1 MMLVIIDLLYDN
13 RGVTRY
19 MRSGSP
25 APDGSWPSAQRPY
38 PDEATSGPAP
48 QGPGPRND
56 PREGPGGRREVPF
69 GPEISWPQGFRQ
81 LDSQSR
87 DVLESS
93 YGTGSVYQ
101 QPAIDDYGYGDPGY
115 ADPSYEGPKTRYP
128 DSPFRG
134 NTGSRTPAGP
144 TASGWP
150 GYAVPGYQVPD
161 LRSQPQDFPAASAGP
176 RDIYPVTGAQEALRD
191 TGPQPPAR
199 GWAAQDSGGPAA
211 TGSSV
216 YPEHWYGHP
225 RPDDRALGDGVR
237 NDRATDGSRPADGRP
252 ADPRPSD
259 ARPADLRPTDARPAD
274 PRPSDARPADTRPT
288 DLRSADARS
297 ADLRPA
303 DLRPADS
310 RSADP
315 RPADPRSADG
325 RSGDPRLVGM
335 RYDELRYDEPSEEER
350 PADRRGF
357 GESFDDDSWLEDL
370 RRSAPVYPQTP
381 GDQPLPAGPA
391 ARAEAGAPGSGP
403 QPGYPQRPATDW
415 FTGRGPGRSE
425 QANRGDR
432 GGSAPQLSA
441 GRADGAGSRPGGPSE
456 PGNGFRPGIPAGAG
470 AARQPGSTFPQGLTG
485 QDSGFL
491 GAPTARVGVLTP
503 PAGSRVVAR
512 PESDPLANPFLAPPS
527 EGRVTAPGRL
537 ATPVRPGHG
546 LDGPEITSS
555 WPAAPQVDEIESFAE
570 FWREDDEDGDYAGLF
585 GDRVV
590 APDGAG
596 SAAKR
601 RIGRRRSG
609 SNDHRLWLA
618 LGGVVVVA
626 AAAIT
631 GIIKFE
637 FPSHGGPAHVMGTP
651 ASIGTFARTVDL
663 ERQTNV
669 AQLRDEVI
677 KMSAGQASRVVSAVY
692 ESGNSAAGNTEQ
704 IVMFIGGHLA
714 NAAPATSVSS
724 FTQKFPGAEV
734 VAAGSLGG
742 KAACV
747 EEGSSSDSVSMCA
760 WFDNDSF
767 GEIVSPTMNS
777 GALAKEMLT
786 VRSAVETVVKK

>member
-1 MMLVIIDLLYDN
+1 
-13 RGVTRY
+13 
-19 MRSGSP
+19 
-25 APDGSWPSAQRPY
+25 
-38 PDEATSGPAP
+38 
-48 QGPGPRND
+48 
-56 PREGPGGRREVPF
+56 VPF
-69 GPEISWPQGFRQ
+69 GPDISWPQGFRQ
-81 LDSQSR
+81 LDPQSR
-87 DVLESS
+87 DVLESA

-115 ADPSYEGPKTRYP
+115 ADPSYEGPRTRYP
-128 DSPFRG
+128 DPLSRG
-134 NTGSRTPAGP
+134 DTGSRPA
-144 TASGWP
+144 ASSWSGYRSP
-150 GYAVPGYQVPD
+150 GTTVPGYQLPD
-161 LRSQPQDFPAASAGP
+161 SRPQPQDFTAAPAAP
-176 RDIYPVTGAQEALRD
+176 RDIYPVTGAQEALPD
-191 TGPQPPAR
+191 TGPQPVAR
-199 GWAAQDSGGPAA
+199 GWAAQDSGAPAA
-211 TGSSV
+211 TGSSA
-216 YPEHWYGHP
+216 YPEQWYGHP
-225 RPDDRALGDGVR
+225 RLDDRVPGDGARDDRAQDG
-237 NDRATDGSRPADGRP
+237 
-252 ADPRPSD
+252 
-259 ARPADLRPTDARPAD
+259 
-274 PRPSDARPADTRPT
+274 
-288 DLRSADARS
+288 
-297 ADLRPA
+297 
-303 DLRPADS
+303 S

-315 RPADPRSADG
+315 RPSDGRSADPRPANGRSAEPRSADG

-335 RYDELRYDEPSEEER
+335 RYDELRYDEPSEEE
-350 PADRRGF
+350 PSADARGF
-357 GESFDDDSWLEDL
+357 DQSSDDDSWLEAL

-391 ARAEAGAPGSGP
+391 ARSEAGVREPGP
-403 QPGYPQRPATDW
+403 RPAYPQAPATDW
-415 FTGRGPGRSE
+415 FSGQGPGRGDRGD
-425 QANRGDR
+425 RGDR

-441 GRADGAGSRPGGPSE
+441 GRATSAGPRPGGQPE
-456 PGNGFRPGIPAGAG
+456 PGNGFRLGAPAGAD
-470 AARQPGSTFPQGLTG
+470 AARQPGPAFPQAQAGRE
-485 QDSGFL
+485 SGFL
-491 GAPTARVGVLTP
+491 GAPTAQVGVLTP
-503 PAGSRVVAR
+503 PAGSRIVAR
-512 PESDPLANPFLAPPS
+512 PESGTLASPFLAPPS
-527 EGRVTAPGRL
+527 EGRAVAPGRP
-537 ATPVRPGHG
+537 AGPVRPGHG

-590 APDGAG
+590 DPDGTG

-714 NAAPATSVSS
+714 NAAPATSVTS
-724 FTQKFPGAEV
+724 FTQKFPGAKV

-747 EEGSSSDSVSMCA
+747 EEGSGTDSVSMCA

-777 GALAKEMLT
+777 AALAKEMVT
-786 VRSAVETVVKK
+786 VRPAVETVVKK

>member
-1 MMLVIIDLLYDN
+1 
-13 RGVTRY
+13 
-19 MRSGSP
+19 
-25 APDGSWPSAQRPY
+25 
-38 PDEATSGPAP
+38 
-48 QGPGPRND
+48 
-56 PREGPGGRREVPF
+56 VPF

-134 NTGSRTPAGP
+134 GTGSRTSAGP
-144 TASGWP
+144 RASGWP
-150 GYAVPGYQVPD
+150 GYAMPGYQVPD
-161 LRSQPQDFPAASAGP
+161 LRSQPQDFPAASAGS

-191 TGPQPPAR
+191 TGPQPLAG
-199 GWAAQDSGGPAA
+199 GWAAQDSGGPTA

-225 RPDDRALGDGVR
+225 RLDDRVLGGVR
-237 NDRATDGSRPADGRP
+237 GDRAPDGSRPADPRPADGRS
-252 ADPRPSD
+252 ADPRP
-259 ARPADLRPTDARPAD
+259 ADARPAD
-274 PRPSDARPADTRPT
+274 PRPADARPADPRPA
-288 DLRSADARS
+288 DGRSADA
-297 ADLRPA
+297 
-303 DLRPADS
+303 
-310 RSADP
+310 

-335 RYDELRYDEPSEEER
+335 RYDELRYDEPPEDER
-350 PADRRGF
+350 PAERRGF

-381 GDQPLPAGPA
+381 GDQPSPAGPA
-391 ARAEAGAPGSGP
+391 SRGEAGAPGSGS

-415 FTGRGPGRSE
+415 FTGRGPGRGN
-425 QANRGDR
+425 QADQGDR

-441 GRADGAGSRPGGPSE
+441 GRAGSRPGGPPE
-456 PGNGFRPGIPAGAG
+456 PGNGSRPGIPAGAG
-470 AARQPGSTFPQGLTG
+470 AARQPGSAFPQALTG

-491 GAPTARVGVLTP
+491 GAPTAQVGVLTP
-503 PAGSRVVAR
+503 PAGSRVVVQ
-512 PESDPLANPFLAPPS
+512 PDSGPLANPFLAPPS
-527 EGRVTAPGRL
+527 EGRAAAPGRL
-537 ATPVRPGHG
+537 AAPVRPGHG

-669 AQLRDEVI
+669 AQLRNEVI

-747 EEGSSSDSVSMCA
+747 EEGGSSDSVSMCA

>member
-1 MMLVIIDLLYDN
+1 
-13 RGVTRY
+13 
-19 MRSGSP
+19 
-25 APDGSWPSAQRPY
+25 
-38 PDEATSGPAP
+38 
-48 QGPGPRND
+48 
-56 PREGPGGRREVPF
+56 VPF
-69 GPEISWPQGFRQ
+69 GPDISWPQGFRQ
-81 LDSQSR
+81 LDPQSR
-87 DVLESS
+87 DVLESA

-115 ADPSYEGPKTRYP
+115 ADPSYEGPRTRYP
-128 DSPFRG
+128 DPLSRG
-134 NTGSRTPAGP
+134 DTGSRP
-144 TASGWP
+144 TASGWSGYRSP
-150 GYAVPGYQVPD
+150 GTAVPGYQLPD
-161 LRSQPQDFPAASAGP
+161 SRPQPQDFTAPPAGP
-176 RDIYPVTGAQEALRD
+176 RDSYPVTGAQEALPD
-191 TGPQPPAR
+191 TAPPAPRSPQSAAR
-199 GWAAQDSGGPAA
+199 GWAAQDAGGAAA
-211 TGSSV
+211 TGSSA
-216 YPEHWYGHP
+216 YPEQWYGHP
-225 RPDDRALGDGVR
+225 RLDDRVLGDAARGDRALE
-237 NDRATDGSRPADGRP
+237 GSRP
-252 ADPRPSD
+252 
-259 ARPADLRPTDARPAD
+259 
-274 PRPSDARPADTRPT
+274 
-288 DLRSADARS
+288 
-297 ADLRPA
+297 
-303 DLRPADS
+303 
-310 RSADP
+310 ADP
-315 RPADPRSADG
+315 RPADPRPADPRPADGRSADGRSAESRSAEG

-335 RYDELRYDEPSEEER
+335 RYDELRYDEPSEEE
-350 PADRRGF
+350 PSGDGRGF
-357 GESFDDDSWLEDL
+357 DQASDDDSWLEAL

-381 GDQPLPAGPA
+381 GNQPLPAGPA
-391 ARAEAGAPGSGP
+391 SRAEAGVREPGP
-403 QPGYPQRPATDW
+403 RPAYPQGPATDW
-415 FTGRGPGRSE
+415 FTGQGPGRGD
-425 QANRGDR
+425 RGDR

-441 GRADGAGSRPGGPSE
+441 GRATSAAPRPGGQPE
-456 PGNGFRPGIPAGAG
+456 PGSGFGLGAPAGAG
-470 AARQPGSTFPQGLTG
+470 AARQPGSPFPQAQAGR
-485 QDSGFL
+485 DGFL
-491 GAPTARVGVLTP
+491 GAPTAQVGVLTP
-503 PAGSRVVAR
+503 PVGSRVVAR
-512 PESDPLANPFLAPPS
+512 PESGPLASPFVAPPS
-527 EGRVTAPGRL
+527 EGRAVAPGTPGRS
-537 ATPVRPGHG
+537 TGPVRPGHG

-555 WPAAPQVDEIESFAE
+555 WPAAPQVDQIESFAE

-590 APDGAG
+590 DPDGAG

-601 RIGRRRSG
+601 RIGRRRGG

-651 ASIGTFARTVDL
+651 AAIGTFARTVDL

-714 NAAPATSVSS
+714 NAAPAKSVTS

-734 VAAGSLGG
+734 VTAGSLGG

-747 EEGSSSDSVSMCA
+747 EEGSGADSVSMCA

-786 VRSAVETVVKK
+786 VRPAVETVVKK

>member
-1 MMLVIIDLLYDN
+1 MMLVIIVLLYD
-13 RGVTRY
+13 RQGVTRY
-19 MRSGSP
+19 MRSGSS
-25 APDGSWPSAQRPY
+25 APDGPGWPSAQRPY
-38 PDEATSGPAP
+38 PDGETTGPVP
-48 QGPGPRND
+48 HGPGSRSD

-69 GPEISWPQGFRQ
+69 GPDISWPQGFRQ
-81 LDSQSR
+81 LDPQSR
-87 DVLESS
+87 DVLESA

-115 ADPSYEGPKTRYP
+115 ADPSYEGPRTRYP
-128 DSPFRG
+128 DPLSRG
-134 NTGSRTPAGP
+134 DTGSRPS
-144 TASGWP
+144 ASSWSGYRSP
-150 GYAVPGYQVPD
+150 GTAVPGYQLPD
-161 LRSQPQDFPAASAGP
+161 SRPQPQDFAAPPAGP
-176 RDIYPVTGAQEALRD
+176 RDIYPATGAQEALPD
-191 TGPQPPAR
+191 TAPR
-199 GWAAQDSGGPAA
+199 S
-211 TGSSV
+211 
-216 YPEHWYGHP
+216 P
-225 RPDDRALGDGVR
+225 RPADARPADA
-237 NDRATDGSRPADGRP
+237 RPADGRP
-252 ADPRPSD
+252 AD
-259 ARPADLRPTDARPAD
+259 A
-274 PRPSDARPADTRPT
+274 
-288 DLRSADARS
+288 
-297 ADLRPA
+297 
-303 DLRPADS
+303 
-310 RSADP
+310 
-315 RPADPRSADG
+315 RSADG

-335 RYDELRYDEPSEEER
+335 RYDELRYDEPSEEE
-350 PADRRGF
+350 PSANRRGF

-381 GDQPLPAGPA
+381 PDQPLPAGPA
-391 ARAEAGAPGSGP
+391 SRAEAGVREASP
-403 QPGYPQRPATDW
+403 QSRPRPSYPQAPATDW
-415 FTGRGPGRSE
+415 FSGQGPG
-425 QANRGDR
+425 RGDR

-441 GRADGAGSRPGGPSE
+441 GRATSAGPRPGGQPE
-456 PGNGFRPGIPAGAG
+456 PGSGFRPGTPAGAD
-470 AARQPGSTFPQGLTG
+470 AARQPGSPFPQAQAGR
-485 QDSGFL
+485 DSGFL
-491 GAPTARVGVLTP
+491 GAPTAQVGVLTP

-512 PESDPLANPFLAPPS
+512 PETGPLASPFMAPRS
-527 EGRVTAPGRL
+527 EGRTVAPGAPGRS
-537 ATPVRPGHG
+537 AGPVRPGHG

-590 APDGAG
+590 DPDGTG

-651 ASIGTFARTVDL
+651 AAIGTFARTVDL

-669 AQLRDEVI
+669 AELRDEVI

-714 NAAPATSVSS
+714 NAAPATSVAS

-734 VAAGSLGG
+734 VTAGSLGG

-747 EEGSSSDSVSMCA
+747 EEGSSADSVSMCA

-777 GALAKEMLT
+777 SALAKEMLT
-786 VRSAVETVVKK
+786 VRPAVETVVKK

>member
-1 MMLVIIDLLYDN
+1 
-13 RGVTRY
+13 
-19 MRSGSP
+19 
-25 APDGSWPSAQRPY
+25 
-38 PDEATSGPAP
+38 
-48 QGPGPRND
+48 
-56 PREGPGGRREVPF
+56 VPF
-69 GPEISWPQGFRQ
+69 GPDISWPQGFRQ
-81 LDSQSR
+81 LDPQSR
-87 DVLESS
+87 DVLESA

-115 ADPSYEGPKTRYP
+115 ADPSYEGPRTRYP
-128 DSPFRG
+128 DPLSRG
-134 NTGSRTPAGP
+134 DTGSRP
-144 TASGWP
+144 TASGWSGYRSP
-150 GYAVPGYQVPD
+150 GTSVPGYQVPD
-161 LRSQPQDFPAASAGP
+161 SRPQPQDFTAPPAGP
-176 RDIYPVTGAQEALRD
+176 RDIYPVTGAQEALPD
-191 TGPQPPAR
+191 TAPTAPTAPHSPQPAAR
-199 GWAAQDSGGPAA
+199 GWAAQDSGGAA
-211 TGSSV
+211 GTGSSA
-216 YPEHWYGHP
+216 YPEQWYGHP
-225 RPDDRALGDGVR
+225 RLDDRVLGDGAR
-237 NDRATDGSRPADGRP
+237 GDRPLEGSRP

-259 ARPADLRPTDARPAD
+259 VRPADVRPAD
-274 PRPSDARPADTRPT
+274 PRPSD
-288 DLRSADARS
+288 
-297 ADLRPA
+297 
-303 DLRPADS
+303 
-310 RSADP
+310 P
-315 RPADPRSADG
+315 RPAEPRSSEG

-335 RYDELRYDEPSEEER
+335 RYDELRYDEPTEEE
-350 PADRRGF
+350 PSAGARGF
-357 GESFDDDSWLEDL
+357 DQSSDDDSWLEAL

-381 GDQPLPAGPA
+381 GDQRLPASPA
-391 ARAEAGAPGSGP
+391 SRPEAGVREPGSRPAYPKAPG
-403 QPGYPQRPATDW
+403 TDW
-415 FTGRGPGRSE
+415 FSGQGPG
-425 QANRGDR
+425 R

-441 GRADGAGSRPGGPSE
+441 GRATSAASRPGGQPE
-456 PGNGFRPGIPAGAG
+456 PGSGFRPGAPAGAD
-470 AARQPGSTFPQGLTG
+470 AARQHGSAFPQAQAGRDG
-485 QDSGFL
+485 GFL
-491 GAPTARVGVLTP
+491 GAPTAQVGVLTP
-503 PAGSRVVAR
+503 PAGSRIVGR
-512 PESDPLANPFLAPPS
+512 PESGTLASPFVAPPS
-527 EGRVTAPGRL
+527 EGRTGPGALGRP
-537 ATPVRPGHG
+537 AGPVRPGHG

-590 APDGAG
+590 APDGTG

-601 RIGRRRSG
+601 RIGRRRGG

-651 ASIGTFARTVDL
+651 AAIGTFARTVDL

-714 NAAPATSVSS
+714 NAAPATSVTS

-734 VAAGSLGG
+734 VSAGSLGG

-786 VRSAVETVVKK
+786 VRPAVETVVKK

>member
-1 MMLVIIDLLYDN
+1 MMLVIIDLLSD
-13 RGVTRY
+13 RQGVTRY
-19 MRSGSP
+19 MRSGSS
-25 APDGSWPSAQRPY
+25 APDGPSWPSAQRPY
-38 PDEATSGPAP
+38 PDEGTTGPVP
-48 QGPGPRND
+48 HGPGPRSD

-69 GPEISWPQGFRQ
+69 GPDISWPQGFRQ
-81 LDSQSR
+81 LDPQSR
-87 DVLESS
+87 DVLESA

-115 ADPSYEGPKTRYP
+115 ADPSYEGPRTRYP
-128 DSPFRG
+128 DPLSRG
-134 NTGSRTPAGP
+134 DTGSRPAASSWSGYRSAGTP
-144 TASGWP
+144 
-150 GYAVPGYQVPD
+150 VPGYQLPD
-161 LRSQPQDFPAASAGP
+161 SRPQPQDFTAPPAGP
-176 RDIYPVTGAQEALRD
+176 RDSYPATGAYPVTGAQEALPD
-191 TGPQPPAR
+191 TDPQAPRGQQSASR

-211 TGSSV
+211 TGSSA
-216 YPEHWYGHP
+216 YPEQWYGH
-225 RPDDRALGDGVR
+225 
-237 NDRATDGSRPADGRP
+237 P
-252 ADPRPSD
+252 ADPRPSE
-259 ARPADLRPTDARPAD
+259 
-274 PRPSDARPADTRPT
+274 
-288 DLRSADARS
+288 
-297 ADLRPA
+297 
-303 DLRPADS
+303 
-310 RSADP
+310 
-315 RPADPRSADG
+315 PRSSEG

-335 RYDELRYDEPSEEER
+335 RYDELRYDEPTDEE
-350 PADRRGF
+350 PSADARGF
-357 GESFDDDSWLEDL
+357 DQSSDDDSWLEAL

-381 GDQPLPAGPA
+381 GDQRLPAGPA
-391 ARAEAGAPGSGP
+391 SRPEAGVREPGP
-403 QPGYPQRPATDW
+403 RPAYPQTPATDW
-415 FTGRGPGRSE
+415 FSGQGPGRSD
-425 QANRGDR
+425 RGDR

-441 GRADGAGSRPGGPSE
+441 GRPTSAGPRPGGQPES
-456 PGNGFRPGIPAGAG
+456 GSGFRPGTPAGAD
-470 AARQPGSTFPQGLTG
+470 AARQPGSPFSQAQAGREG
-485 QDSGFL
+485 GFL
-491 GAPTARVGVLTP
+491 GAPTAQVGVLTP
-503 PAGSRVVAR
+503 PAGSRIVGRPESVRPESAR
-512 PESDPLANPFLAPPS
+512 PESGTLASPFVAPPS
-527 EGRVTAPGRL
+527 EGRAVAPGRP
-537 ATPVRPGHG
+537 AGQVRPGHG

-590 APDGAG
+590 APDGTG

-601 RIGRRRSG
+601 RIGRRRGG

-651 ASIGTFARTVDL
+651 AAIGTFARTVDL

-714 NAAPATSVSS
+714 NAAPATSVTS

-747 EEGSSSDSVSMCA
+747 EEGSGSDSVSMCA

-786 VRSAVETVVKK
+786 VRPAVETVVKK

>member
-1 MMLVIIDLLYDN
+1 
-13 RGVTRY
+13 
-19 MRSGSP
+19 
-25 APDGSWPSAQRPY
+25 
-38 PDEATSGPAP
+38 
-48 QGPGPRND
+48 
-56 PREGPGGRREVPF
+56 VPF

-81 LDSQSR
+81 LDPQSR
-87 DVLESS
+87 DALESA

-134 NTGSRTPAGP
+134 HAGPRTPAGP

-150 GYAVPGYQVPD
+150 GYAVSGYQVPD
-161 LRSQPQDFPAASAGP
+161 FRSQPRNFPASSGGP
-176 RDIYPVTGAQEALRD
+176 QDSYPVTGAQEALRD
-191 TGPQPPAR
+191 TGPQPLAR
-199 GWAAQDSGGPAA
+199 GWAGQDSAGPAP
-211 TGSSV
+211 TGSSA
-216 YPEHWYGHP
+216 YPEQWYGQP
-225 RPDDRALGDGVR
+225 RPNDRVLGDRAPDGPR
-237 NDRATDGSRPADGRP
+237 SADSRSADSRPIDGRSADPRPADARPADARPAEPRPADGRP

-259 ARPADLRPTDARPAD
+259 
-274 PRPSDARPADTRPT
+274 
-288 DLRSADARS
+288 
-297 ADLRPA
+297 
-303 DLRPADS
+303 
-310 RSADP
+310 
-315 RPADPRSADG
+315 G
-325 RSGDPRLVGM
+325 GSGDPRLAGM
-335 RYDELRYDEPSEEER
+335 RYDELRYDEPSEDEP

-381 GDQPLPAGPA
+381 GDQPNPAGPA
-391 ARAEAGAPGSGP
+391 SRAEAGANGSGP
-403 QPGYPQRPATDW
+403 QPGYRHKPASDW
-415 FTGRGPGRSE
+415 FTGNEPGRRD
-425 QANRGDR
+425 RGDR
-432 GGSAPQLSA
+432 GGSAPRLSA
-441 GRADGAGSRPGGPSE
+441 GRAVGAGPRPGGQPEPGTRPGGKPE
-456 PGNGFRPGIPAGAG
+456 PGNGFRPGAPAGAG
-470 AARQPGSTFPQGLTG
+470 AARQPGSAFPQAPAG
-485 QDSGFL
+485 QESGFL
-491 GAPTARVGVLTP
+491 GAPTAHVGVLTP
-503 PAGSRVVAR
+503 PAGSRVVVQ
-512 PESDPLANPFLAPPS
+512 PDGGPLANPFLAPPS
-527 EGRVTAPGRL
+527 EGRAAAPGRL
-537 ATPVRPGHG
+537 GAPVRPGHG

-590 APDGAG
+590 AADGAG

-637 FPSHGGPAHVMGTP
+637 FPSHSGPAHVMATP
-651 ASIGTFARTVDL
+651 NAIGTFARTVDL

-677 KMSAGQASRVVSAVY
+677 KMSSGQASHVVSAVY
-692 ESGNSAAGNTEQ
+692 ESGNSAAGNDEQ
-704 IVMFIGGHLA
+704 IIMFIGGHLA
-714 NAAPATSVSS
+714 NAAPATSVAS
-724 FTQKFPGAEV
+724 FTQKFPGAAV
-734 VAAGSLGG
+734 VTAGSLGG

-767 GEIVSPTMNS
+767 GEIVSPTMS
-777 GALAKEMLT
+777 SATLAKEMLT
-786 VRSAVETVVKK
+786 VRPAVETVKK

>member
-1 MMLVIIDLLYDN
+1 
-13 RGVTRY
+13 
-19 MRSGSP
+19 
-25 APDGSWPSAQRPY
+25 
-38 PDEATSGPAP
+38 
-48 QGPGPRND
+48 
-56 PREGPGGRREVPF
+56 VPF

-81 LDSQSR
+81 LDPQSR
-87 DVLESS
+87 DVLESA

-134 NTGSRTPAGP
+134 DARPRTSPGP
-144 TASGWP
+144 TASSWS

-161 LRSQPQDFPAASAGP
+161 FRSQPRNFPASTGGP
-176 RDIYPVTGAQEALRD
+176 QDAYPVTGAQEALRD
-191 TGPQPPAR
+191 TGPQPLAH
-199 GWAAQDSGGPAA
+199 GWAGQDSAGPAA
-211 TGSSV
+211 TGSSA
-216 YPEHWYGHP
+216 YPEQWYGQP
-225 RPDDRALGDGVR
+225 RLDDRVLGDGVR
-237 NDRATDGSRPADGRP
+237 GDRAPDGSRPADP
-252 ADPRPSD
+252 
-259 ARPADLRPTDARPAD
+259 
-274 PRPSDARPADTRPT
+274 
-288 DLRSADARS
+288 
-297 ADLRPA
+297 
-303 DLRPADS
+303 

-315 RPADPRSADG
+315 RPIDGRSADPRPVDPRPADARPAEPRSADSGPADPRPADG

-335 RYDELRYDEPSEEER
+335 RYDELRYDEPSEDEP

-370 RRSAPVYPQTP
+370 RRSAPVYPQTS
-381 GDQPLPAGPA
+381 GDQPSPAGPA
-391 ARAEAGAPGSGP
+391 SRAEAGTNGNGSGP
-403 QPGYPQRPATDW
+403 QPGYPHKPGSDW
-415 FTGRGPGRSE
+415 FTGNGPD
-425 QANRGDR
+425 RGDRGGR
-432 GGSAPQLSA
+432 GGSAPQLSV
-441 GRADGAGSRPGGPSE
+441 GRATGAGPRPGGPPEPGTRPGGQFE
-456 PGNGFRPGIPAGAG
+456 PGNGFRPGTPAGAG
-470 AARQPGSTFPQGLTG
+470 AARQPGSAFPQAPAG
-485 QDSGFL
+485 QESSFL
-491 GAPTARVGVLTP
+491 GAPTAHVGVLTP
-503 PAGSRVVAR
+503 PAGSRVVAQ
-512 PESDPLANPFLAPPS
+512 PDSGALANPFLAPPS
-527 EGRVTAPGRL
+527 EGRAAAPGRL
-537 ATPVRPGHG
+537 AAPVRPGHG

-555 WPAAPQVDEIESFAE
+555 WPVAPQVDEIESFAE

-637 FPSHGGPAHVMGTP
+637 FPSHSGPAHVMGTP
-651 ASIGTFARTVDL
+651 NAIGSFARTVDL

-677 KMSAGQASRVVSAVY
+677 KMSSGQASHVVSAVY
-692 ESGNSAAGNTEQ
+692 ESGNSAAGNDEQ
-704 IVMFIGGHLA
+704 IIMFIGGHLA
-714 NAAPATSVSS
+714 NAAPATSVAS
-724 FTQKFPGAEV
+724 FTQKFPGAAV
-734 VAAGSLGG
+734 VTAGSLGG

-747 EEGSSSDSVSMCA
+747 EEGSSADSVSMCA

-767 GEIVSPTMNS
+767 GEIVSPTMS
-777 GALAKEMLT
+777 ATTLAKEMLT
-786 VRSAVETVVKK
+786 VRPAVETVKK